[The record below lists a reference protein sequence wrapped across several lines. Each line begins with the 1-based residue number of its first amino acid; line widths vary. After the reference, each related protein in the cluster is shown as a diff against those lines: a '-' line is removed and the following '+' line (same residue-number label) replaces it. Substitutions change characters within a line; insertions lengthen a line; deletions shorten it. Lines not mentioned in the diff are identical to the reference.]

1 MFGYT
6 LPLYN
11 RMSAPDLN
19 DYRRYYCETCHE
31 LRDSFGLISTAAV
44 NYDMTFNTIILN
56 SIYGN
61 VLDFP
66 NTTSS
71 FCVFRGPYAKSDLMK
86 KMAGYTVLLTKWE
99 LVDDVYDKPS
109 GKNKIISLALNRAIR
124 KAEKLYPEYDQ
135 IVGEGY
141 NKLRQMELDGC
152 TDAVKMGT
160 EFGRALSISLE
171 DIAGDSSNTKLN
183 DLFAN
188 LTAIVYIMD
197 AVDDLNED
205 YMDGSYNPFLARYSD
220 FMDKIEDNEKKSD
233 DEDCNKLY
241 KCSRFINRDNFINEN
256 LYEITKIMNSVIGD
270 LQTSYS
276 FVRKNMRSCVS
287 VTDNIVML
295 GIPESA
301 KNVLTGNSLA
311 KASVKNTMK
320 RREAR
325 NRSS

>member
-56 SIYGN
+56 SIYGDTM
-61 VLDFP
+61 DFR
-66 NTTSS
+66 NTKSS
-71 FCVFRGPYAKSDLMK
+71 FCVLRGPYARSDLMQ

-99 LVDDVYDKPS
+99 LVDDIYDKPS
-109 GKNKIISLALNRAIR
+109 GKNKIVSLALNRAIK
-124 KAEKLYPEYDQ
+124 KAEKLYPEYDR

-160 EFGRALSISLE
+160 EFGKVLSISLE
-171 DIAGDSSNTKLN
+171 DIAGESSDLN
-183 DLFAN
+183 LKDLFAN

-197 AVDDLNED
+197 AIDDLNED
-205 YMDGSYNPFLARYSD
+205 YMDESYNPFLARYSD
-220 FMDKIEDNEKKSD
+220 FMKGQSGSEGECHENN
-233 DEDCNKLY
+233 CNIRCQ
-241 KCSRFINRDNFINEN
+241 CSSFTNRDQFINEN
-256 LYEITKIMNSVIGD
+256 LYEITEIMNSVIGN

-276 FVRKNMRSCVS
+276 SVRKNMRSCVS

-301 KNVLTGNSLA
+301 KNVLTGNSVA
-311 KASVKNTMK
+311 KASVKNAMEK
-320 RREAR
+320 RQAR